1 MEGAPSCADL
11 GDAPAEL
18 DARPIPAGAAVPLPV
33 VAGEHGS
40 VVPPALGAAAGATVA
55 ALLSIHLFDETE
67 EDPRA

>member
-1 MEGAPSCADL
+1 MEGVTSYADL
-11 GDAPAEL
+11 CDAPAEL
-18 DARPIPAGAAVPLPV
+18 DARPILADVAVPLPV

-40 VVPPALGAAAGATVA
+40 VVPPALGAAAAATVA